1 MTGDHL
7 HRALSSGRQLHATR
21 PGAPEWVQLVPLG
34 RVTGRD
40 GRSFTVRDPHSIV
53 QRSLHGGRELPVD
66 YEHEMDTPRAPGAA
80 GVPAAGWIKEL
91 QARADGIWGRVEWTE
106 RAAKMIAAREY
117 RFLSPVLF
125 HSHDGTVMRIGG
137 AGLVHRPNLELK
149 SLSSEDSPMTETPT
163 APGAALAQIA
173 EALGL
178 HAEATSAEIVTAIH
192 GRTTP
197 DPAQYVP
204 IEAVKEL
211 LAAGKERFAAMS
223 EDKARQKVD
232 DATARGYI
240 TPGMRGWAMA
250 LCSQDPERFDEF
262 LSCSVPAYAHL
273 QHMHTHGARQNVQR
287 TARVSG
293 DEADILRHMGIDPA
307 KLAD

>member
-1 MTGDHL
+1 MTGEHL
-7 HRALSSGRQLHATR
+7 HRVLCNAVDLHPVASGAAQWAH
-21 PGAPEWVQLVPLG
+21 LVPLG

-40 GRSFTVRDPHSIV
+40 GRSFIVRDPHSIV

-66 YEHEMDTPRAPGAA
+66 YEHEMDTPRAHGAA

-91 QARADGIWGRVEWTE
+91 QVRADGIWGRVEWTE
-106 RAAKMIAAREY
+106 RAGKMVAAREY

-125 HSHDGTVMRIGG
+125 HAADRTVMRIAG

-149 SLSSEDSPMTETPT
+149 SLSSEDSPMTDTPT

-178 HAEATSAEIVTAIH
+178 HSEATSAEIVTAIH
-192 GRTTP
+192 GRTAP

-223 EDKARQKVD
+223 EDKARRKVD
-232 DATARGYI
+232 DATEQGYI

-262 LSCSVPAYAHL
+262 LTCSVPAYAHL
-273 QHMHTHGARQNVQR
+273 MQKQTHGARLGGNR
-287 TARVSG
+287 TAPASG
-293 DEADILRHMGIDPA
+293 DEAEIFRHMGIDPA
-307 KLAD
+307 RVTD

>member
-1 MTGDHL
+1 MTVEYLERVLCNAVDL
-7 HRALSSGRQLHATR
+7 HPAASGAGQWAH
-21 PGAPEWVQLVPLG
+21 LVPLG

-40 GRSFTVRDPHSIV
+40 GRTFIVRDPHSIV

-80 GVPAAGWIKEL
+80 AVPAAGWIKEL
-91 QARADGIWGRVEWTE
+91 QVRADGIWGRVEWTE
-106 RAAKMIAAREY
+106 RAGKMVAAREY
-117 RFLSPVLF
+117 RFLSPVLY
-125 HSHDGTVMRIGG
+125 HAKDRTVMRIAG

-149 SLSSEDSPMTETPT
+149 SLSSEDSPMTDTPT

-178 HAEATSAEIVTAIH
+178 HAEATSAEIVTAIQDK
-192 GRTTP
+192 TTP

-232 DATARGYI
+232 DATTRGYI

-250 LCSQDPERFDEF
+250 LCAQDPERFDEF

-273 QHMHTHGARQNVQR
+273 HHMHTHGAGLSG
-287 TARVSG
+287 ARGAHVSG
-293 DEADILRHMGIDPA
+293 DEAEILRHMGIDPA
-307 KLAD
+307 KMAD